1 MAIKIIKPG
10 LFTTVQDKGRSGHQ
24 FEGYSPAGV
33 MDRPSYEILN
43 TLLETEGQPALE
55 ITMIGPTIKFLDQNL
70 FAMTGAPFSATLNG
84 QPVSHQTVI
93 KVEKNDVLEIGHVI
107 HGMRGYIGF
116 AKPLDI
122 PLFEGSYATHT
133 RTGIGGFKGRALKVN
148 DIIPTQSKSHDLNH
162 NINTTKPIQEF
173 ATDIHKFNWDSI
185 DNICTV
191 IWIVLVI
198 ILSFKFLKALLYLK
212 YLKKQSLYL
221 NEIEKKKIDTI
232 LFNHQYKKNIVI
244 RKAET
249 IQSPIT
255 FWYGKYIILIPSSYF
270 KSVIDKRL
278 KYIILHE
285 YAHAKNRDT
294 LHLIIFNIFSII
306 MSYNPLVHIVKRKI
320 IHDNEVEADR
330 FVLNNINKNEFKT
343 YAESIMDSVLNVPFF
358 NKNILSHSFNG
369 KKSLLKRRLIN
380 IKEANLKKQS
390 KLILIFICIFT
401 FLLMV
406 IQSQFLMGQS
416 ITDYNYKK
424 PLHNDYQILDKS
436 KIFGSNS
443 GSFVMYSM
451 KKDKYYIYNE
461 KESRKRYSPNSTYK
475 IYLAMFGLDRHIIND
490 ENSRMS
496 WNHKHYPFDAWN
508 KEQDLNTAMQNS
520 VNWYFERIS
529 DQIPKNYTATQ
540 LKQLNYGNKN
550 LGSYKSYWMED
561 SLKISNLEQV
571 IVFKNMMEQ
580 NNHFSKKA
588 KNQLSSSLL
597 IKKNEKYELYGK
609 TGTGIVNGKYN
620 NGWFVGYVITNH
632 DKYYFATHLSDG
644 KPSGKNAELIS
655 EKILKEM
662 GVLNGQ

>member
-1 MAIKIIKPG
+1 MAKLLIMSIVSFCFIF
-10 LFTTVQDKGRSGHQ
+10 LLLVFFR
-24 FEGYSPAGV
+24 Y
-33 MDRPSYEILN
+33 ILKRYFN
-43 TLLETEGQPALE
+43 YMLNYKVWYLTLLAGLIPF
-55 ITMIGPTIKFLDQNL
+55 IPIKFSLFKFNNL
-70 FAMTGAPFSATLNG
+70 NNQAPTVESNSHNLN
-84 QPVSHQTVI
+84 P
-93 KVEKNDVLEIGHVI
+93 
-107 HGMRGYIGF
+107 
-116 AKPLDI
+116 
-122 PLFEGSYATHT
+122 
-133 RTGIGGFKGRALKVN
+133 
-148 DIIPTQSKSHDLNH
+148 
-162 NINTTKPIQEF
+162 NINTTKPVHEF
-173 ATDIHKFNWDSI
+173 TTDIHKFNWDSI

-198 ILSFKFLKALLYLK
+198 ILSFKFLNSLLYLK

-221 NEIEKKKIDTI
+221 NEKEKNKINKI
-232 LFNHQYKKNIVI
+232 LFNHQYKRNIVI
-244 RKAET
+244 RKAES
-249 IQSPIT
+249 IHSPTT
-255 FWYGKYIILIPSSYF
+255 FWYGKYIILIPSLYF
-270 KSVIDKRL
+270 KSINDKKL

-294 LHLIIFNIFSII
+294 LHLIIFNIFSIA
-306 MSYNPLVHIVKRKI
+306 MSYNPLIQIVKRKM

-330 FVLNNINKNEFKT
+330 FVLNNINKNEFKS
-343 YAESIMDSVLNVPFF
+343 YAEAIMDSVLKTPFF

-401 FLLMV
+401 FFIMI

-416 ITDYNYKK
+416 LTDYNYKK
-424 PLHNDYQILDKS
+424 PLQSDYQILDES
-436 KIFGSNS
+436 KNFGSNS

-461 KESRKRYSPNSTYK
+461 KESRKRYSPDSTYK
-475 IYLAMFGLDRHIIND
+475 IYLALFGLDRHIISD
-490 ENSRMS
+490 KNSRMS
-496 WNHKHYPFDAWN
+496 WNHNHYPFDSWN
-508 KEQDLNTAMQNS
+508 KDQDLNTAIQNS

-529 DQIPKNYTATQ
+529 NQISKNYTSDQ

-550 LGSYKSYWMED
+550 LGSYKAYWLED

-571 IVFKNMMEQ
+571 IVLKNMMEQ
-580 NNHFSKKA
+580 NNHFSKNEK
-588 KNQLSSSLL
+588 KQLSSSLL
-597 IKKNEKYELYGK
+597 IRKNENYELYGK

-632 DKYYFATHLSDG
+632 DKYYFSTHLSDE
-644 KPSGKNAELIS
+644 KASGENAKLIN

>member
-1 MAIKIIKPG
+1 MAKLLIMSIVSFCFIF
-10 LFTTVQDKGRSGHQ
+10 LLLVFFR
-24 FEGYSPAGV
+24 Y
-33 MDRPSYEILN
+33 ILKRYFN
-43 TLLETEGQPALE
+43 YMLNYKVWYLTLLAGLIPF
-55 ITMIGPTIKFLDQNL
+55 IPIKFSLFKFNNL
-70 FAMTGAPFSATLNG
+70 NNQEPTVESNSHNLN
-84 QPVSHQTVI
+84 P
-93 KVEKNDVLEIGHVI
+93 
-107 HGMRGYIGF
+107 
-116 AKPLDI
+116 
-122 PLFEGSYATHT
+122 
-133 RTGIGGFKGRALKVN
+133 
-148 DIIPTQSKSHDLNH
+148 
-162 NINTTKPIQEF
+162 NINTTKPVHEF
-173 ATDIHKFNWDSI
+173 TTDIHKFNWDSI

-198 ILSFKFLKALLYLK
+198 ILSFKFLNSLLYLK

-221 NEIEKKKIDTI
+221 NEKEKNKINKI
-232 LFNHQYKKNIVI
+232 LFNHQYKRNIVI
-244 RKAET
+244 RKAES
-249 IQSPIT
+249 IHSPTT
-255 FWYGKYIILIPSSYF
+255 FWYGKYIILIPSLYF
-270 KSVIDKRL
+270 KSINDKKL

-294 LHLIIFNIFSII
+294 LHLIIFNIFSIA
-306 MSYNPLVHIVKRKI
+306 MSYNPLIQIVKRKM

-330 FVLNNINKNEFKT
+330 FVLNNINKNEFKS
-343 YAESIMDSVLNVPFF
+343 YAEAIMDSVLKTPFF

-401 FLLMV
+401 FFIMI

-416 ITDYNYKK
+416 LTDYNYKK
-424 PLHNDYQILDKS
+424 PLQSDYQILDES
-436 KIFGSNS
+436 KNFGSNS

-461 KESRKRYSPNSTYK
+461 KESRKRYSPDSTYK
-475 IYLAMFGLDRHIIND
+475 IYLALFGLDRHIISD
-490 ENSRMS
+490 KNSRMS
-496 WNHKHYPFDAWN
+496 WNHNHYPFDSWN
-508 KEQDLNTAMQNS
+508 KDQDLNTAIQNS

-529 DQIPKNYTATQ
+529 NQISKNYTSDQ

-550 LGSYKSYWMED
+550 LGSYKAYWLED

-571 IVFKNMMEQ
+571 IVLKNMMKQ
-580 NNHFSKKA
+580 NNHFSKNEK
-588 KNQLSSSLL
+588 KQLSSSLL
-597 IKKNEKYELYGK
+597 IRKNENYELYGK

-632 DKYYFATHLSDG
+632 DKYYFSTHLSDE
-644 KPSGKNAELIS
+644 KASGENAKLIN

>member
-1 MAIKIIKPG
+1 MAKLLIMSIVSFCFIFLLL
-10 LFTTVQDKGRSGHQ
+10 LFFR
-24 FEGYSPAGV
+24 Y
-33 MDRPSYEILN
+33 ILKRYFN
-43 TLLETEGQPALE
+43 YMLNYKVWYLTLLAGLIPF
-55 ITMIGPTIKFLDQNL
+55 IPIKFSFFKFNNL
-70 FAMTGAPFSATLNG
+70 NNQEPTVESNSHNLN
-84 QPVSHQTVI
+84 P
-93 KVEKNDVLEIGHVI
+93 
-107 HGMRGYIGF
+107 
-116 AKPLDI
+116 
-122 PLFEGSYATHT
+122 
-133 RTGIGGFKGRALKVN
+133 
-148 DIIPTQSKSHDLNH
+148 
-162 NINTTKPIQEF
+162 NINTTKPVHEF
-173 ATDIHKFNWDSI
+173 TTDIHKFNWDSI

-198 ILSFKFLKALLYLK
+198 ILSFKFLNSLLYLK

-221 NEIEKKKIDTI
+221 NEKEKDKINKI
-232 LFNHQYKKNIVI
+232 LFNHQYKRNIVI
-244 RKAET
+244 RKAES
-249 IQSPIT
+249 IHSPIT
-255 FWYGKYIILIPSSYF
+255 FWYGKYIILIPSLYF
-270 KSVIDKRL
+270 KSINNKKL

-294 LHLIIFNIFSII
+294 LHLIIFHIFSIA
-306 MSYNPLVHIVKRKI
+306 MSYNPLIQIVKRKM

-330 FVLNNINKNEFKT
+330 FVLNNINKYEFKS
-343 YAESIMDSVLNVPFF
+343 YAEAIMDSVLKTSFF

-401 FLLMV
+401 FFIMI

-416 ITDYNYKK
+416 LTDYNYKK
-424 PLHNDYQILDKS
+424 PLQSDYQILDES
-436 KIFGSNS
+436 KNFGSNS

-461 KESRKRYSPNSTYK
+461 KESRKRYSPDSTYK
-475 IYLAMFGLDRHIIND
+475 IYLALFGLDRHIISD
-490 ENSRMS
+490 KNSRMS
-496 WNHKHYPFDAWN
+496 WNHNHYPFDSWN
-508 KEQDLNTAMQNS
+508 KDQDLNTAIQNS

-529 DQIPKNYTATQ
+529 NQLSKNYTSDQ

-550 LGSYKSYWMED
+550 LGSYKAYWLED

-571 IVFKNMMEQ
+571 IVLKNMMEQ
-580 NNHFSKKA
+580 NNHFSKNEK
-588 KNQLSSSLL
+588 KQLSSSLL
-597 IKKNEKYELYGK
+597 IRKNENYELYGK

-632 DKYYFATHLSDG
+632 DKYYFSTHLSDE
-644 KPSGKNAELIS
+644 KASGENAKLIN

>member
-1 MAIKIIKPG
+1 MAKLLIMSIVSFCFIFLLL
-10 LFTTVQDKGRSGHQ
+10 LFFR
-24 FEGYSPAGV
+24 Y
-33 MDRPSYEILN
+33 ILKRYFN
-43 TLLETEGQPALE
+43 YMLNYKVWYLTLLAGLIPF
-55 ITMIGPTIKFLDQNL
+55 IPIKFSFFKFNNL
-70 FAMTGAPFSATLNG
+70 NNQEPTVESNSHNLN
-84 QPVSHQTVI
+84 P
-93 KVEKNDVLEIGHVI
+93 
-107 HGMRGYIGF
+107 
-116 AKPLDI
+116 
-122 PLFEGSYATHT
+122 
-133 RTGIGGFKGRALKVN
+133 
-148 DIIPTQSKSHDLNH
+148 
-162 NINTTKPIQEF
+162 NINTTKPVHEF
-173 ATDIHKFNWDSI
+173 TTDIHKFNWDSI

-198 ILSFKFLKALLYLK
+198 ILSFKFLNSLLYLK

-221 NEIEKKKIDTI
+221 NEKEKDKINKI
-232 LFNHQYKKNIVI
+232 LFNHQYKRNIVI
-244 RKAET
+244 RKAES
-249 IQSPIT
+249 IHSPIT
-255 FWYGKYIILIPSSYF
+255 FWYGKYIILIPSLYF
-270 KSVIDKRL
+270 KSINDKKL

-294 LHLIIFNIFSII
+294 LHLIIFHIFSIA
-306 MSYNPLVHIVKRKI
+306 MSYNPLIQIVKRKM

-330 FVLNNINKNEFKT
+330 FVLNNINKYEFKS
-343 YAESIMDSVLNVPFF
+343 YAEAIMDSVLKTSFF

-401 FLLMV
+401 FFIMI

-416 ITDYNYKK
+416 LTDYNYKK
-424 PLHNDYQILDKS
+424 PLQSDYQILDES
-436 KIFGSNS
+436 KNFGSNS

-461 KESRKRYSPNSTYK
+461 KESRKRYSPDSTYK
-475 IYLAMFGLDRHIIND
+475 IYLALFGLDRHVISD
-490 ENSRMS
+490 KNSRMS
-496 WNHKHYPFDAWN
+496 WNHNHYPFDSWN
-508 KEQDLNTAMQNS
+508 KDQDLNTAIQNS

-529 DQIPKNYTATQ
+529 NQLSKNYTSDQ

-550 LGSYKSYWMED
+550 LGSYKAYWLED

-571 IVFKNMMEQ
+571 IVLKNMMEQ
-580 NNHFSKKA
+580 NNHFSKNEK
-588 KNQLSSSLL
+588 KQLSSSLL
-597 IKKNEKYELYGK
+597 IRKNENYELYGK

-632 DKYYFATHLSDG
+632 DKYYFSTHLSDE
-644 KPSGKNAELIS
+644 KASGENAKLIN

>member
-1 MAIKIIKPG
+1 MAKLLIMSIVSFCFIFLLL
-10 LFTTVQDKGRSGHQ
+10 LFFR
-24 FEGYSPAGV
+24 Y
-33 MDRPSYEILN
+33 ILKRYFN
-43 TLLETEGQPALE
+43 YMLNYKVWYLTLLAGLIPF
-55 ITMIGPTIKFLDQNL
+55 IPIKFSFFKFNNL
-70 FAMTGAPFSATLNG
+70 NNQEPTVESNSHNLN
-84 QPVSHQTVI
+84 P
-93 KVEKNDVLEIGHVI
+93 
-107 HGMRGYIGF
+107 
-116 AKPLDI
+116 
-122 PLFEGSYATHT
+122 
-133 RTGIGGFKGRALKVN
+133 
-148 DIIPTQSKSHDLNH
+148 
-162 NINTTKPIQEF
+162 NINTTKPVHEF
-173 ATDIHKFNWDSI
+173 TTDIHKFNWDSI

-198 ILSFKFLKALLYLK
+198 ILSFKFLNSLLYLK

-221 NEIEKKKIDTI
+221 NEKEKDKINKI
-232 LFNHQYKKNIVI
+232 LFNHQYKRNIVI
-244 RKAET
+244 RKAES
-249 IQSPIT
+249 IHSPIT
-255 FWYGKYIILIPSSYF
+255 FWYGKYIILIPSLYF
-270 KSVIDKRL
+270 KSINDKKL

-294 LHLIIFNIFSII
+294 LHLIIFHIFSIA
-306 MSYNPLVHIVKRKI
+306 MSYNPLIQIVKRKM

-330 FVLNNINKNEFKT
+330 FVLNNINKYEFKS
-343 YAESIMDSVLNVPFF
+343 YAEAIMDSVLKNSFF

-401 FLLMV
+401 FFIMI

-416 ITDYNYKK
+416 LTDYNYKK
-424 PLHNDYQILDKS
+424 PLQSDYQILDES
-436 KIFGSNS
+436 KNFGSNS

-461 KESRKRYSPNSTYK
+461 KESRKRYSPDSTYK
-475 IYLAMFGLDRHIIND
+475 IYLALFGLDRHIISD
-490 ENSRMS
+490 KNSRMS
-496 WNHKHYPFDAWN
+496 WNHNHYPFDSWN
-508 KEQDLNTAMQNS
+508 KDQDLNTAIQNS

-529 DQIPKNYTATQ
+529 NQLSKNYTSDQ

-550 LGSYKSYWMED
+550 LGSYKAYWLED

-571 IVFKNMMEQ
+571 IVLKNMMEQ
-580 NNHFSKKA
+580 NNHFSKNEK
-588 KNQLSSSLL
+588 KQLSSSLL
-597 IKKNEKYELYGK
+597 IRKNENYELYGK

-632 DKYYFATHLSDG
+632 DKYYFSTHLSDE
-644 KPSGKNAELIS
+644 KASGENAKLIN

>member
-1 MAIKIIKPG
+1 MAKLLIMSVVSFCFIFLLLVFFRYILKRYFNYSLNYKVWYLTVLAG
-10 LFTTVQDKGRSGHQ
+10 LIPFI
-24 FEGYSPAGV
+24 P
-33 MDRPSYEILN
+33 
-43 TLLETEGQPALE
+43 
-55 ITMIGPTIKFLDQNL
+55 IKFSFIKFNNVNNQ
-70 FAMTGAPFSATLNG
+70 AP
-84 QPVSHQTVI
+84 TV
-93 KVEKNDVLEIGHVI
+93 E
-107 HGMRGYIGF
+107 
-116 AKPLDI
+116 
-122 PLFEGSYATHT
+122 
-133 RTGIGGFKGRALKVN
+133 
-148 DIIPTQSKSHDLNH
+148 SKSHDLNH
-162 NINTTKPIQEF
+162 NIITTKPVQEF

-198 ILSFKFLKALLYLK
+198 ILSFKFLNSLLYLK

-221 NEIEKKKIDTI
+221 NEKEKDKINKI
-232 LFNHQYKKNIVI
+232 LFNHQYKRNIVI
-244 RKAET
+244 RKAES
-249 IQSPIT
+249 IHSPIT
-255 FWYGKYIILIPSSYF
+255 FWYGKYIILIPSLYF
-270 KSVIDKRL
+270 KSINDKKL

-294 LHLIIFNIFSII
+294 LHLIIFHIFSIA
-306 MSYNPLVHIVKRKI
+306 MSYNPLIQIVKRKM

-330 FVLNNINKNEFKT
+330 FVLNNINKNEFKS
-343 YAESIMDSVLNVPFF
+343 YAEAIMDSVLKTPFF

-390 KLILIFICIFT
+390 KLILIFVCIFT
-401 FLLMV
+401 FFIMI

-416 ITDYNYKK
+416 LTDYNYKK
-424 PLHNDYQILDKS
+424 PLQSDYQILDES
-436 KIFGSNS
+436 KNFGSNS

-461 KESRKRYSPNSTYK
+461 KESRKRYSPDSTYK
-475 IYLAMFGLDRHIIND
+475 IYLALFGLDRHIISD
-490 ENSRMS
+490 KNSRML
-496 WNHKHYPFDAWN
+496 WNHNHYPFDSWN
-508 KEQDLNTAMQNS
+508 KDQDLNTAIQNS

-529 DQIPKNYTATQ
+529 NQISKNYTYDQ

-550 LGSYKSYWMED
+550 LGSYKAYWLED

-571 IVFKNMMEQ
+571 IVLKNMMEQ
-580 NNHFSKKA
+580 NNHFSKNEK
-588 KNQLSSSLL
+588 KQLSSSLL
-597 IKKNEKYELYGK
+597 IRKNENYALYGK

-632 DKYYFATHLSDG
+632 DKYYFSTHLSDE
-644 KPSGKNAELIS
+644 KASGENAKLIN

>member
-1 MAIKIIKPG
+1 MAKLLIMSIVSFCFIF
-10 LFTTVQDKGRSGHQ
+10 LLLVFFR
-24 FEGYSPAGV
+24 Y
-33 MDRPSYEILN
+33 ILKRYFN
-43 TLLETEGQPALE
+43 YMLNYKVWYLTLLAGLIPF
-55 ITMIGPTIKFLDQNL
+55 IPIKFSLFKFNNL
-70 FAMTGAPFSATLNG
+70 NNQEPTVESNSHNLN
-84 QPVSHQTVI
+84 P
-93 KVEKNDVLEIGHVI
+93 
-107 HGMRGYIGF
+107 
-116 AKPLDI
+116 
-122 PLFEGSYATHT
+122 
-133 RTGIGGFKGRALKVN
+133 
-148 DIIPTQSKSHDLNH
+148 
-162 NINTTKPIQEF
+162 NINTTKPVHEF
-173 ATDIHKFNWDSI
+173 TTDIHKFNWDSI

-198 ILSFKFLKALLYLK
+198 ILSFKFLNSLLYLK

-221 NEIEKKKIDTI
+221 NEKEKNKINKI
-232 LFNHQYKKNIVI
+232 LFNHQYKRNIVI
-244 RKAET
+244 RKAES
-249 IQSPIT
+249 IHSPTT
-255 FWYGKYIILIPSSYF
+255 FWYGKYIILIPSLYF
-270 KSVIDKRL
+270 KSINDKKL

-294 LHLIIFNIFSII
+294 LHLIIFNIFSIA
-306 MSYNPLVHIVKRKI
+306 MSYNPLIQIVKRKM

-330 FVLNNINKNEFKT
+330 FVLNNINKNEFKS
-343 YAESIMDSVLNVPFF
+343 YAEAIMDSVLKTPFF

-401 FLLMV
+401 FFIMI

-416 ITDYNYKK
+416 LTDYNYKK
-424 PLHNDYQILDKS
+424 PLQSDYQILDES
-436 KIFGSNS
+436 KNFGSNS

-461 KESRKRYSPNSTYK
+461 KESRKRYSPDSTYK
-475 IYLAMFGLDRHIIND
+475 IYLALFGLDRHIISD
-490 ENSRMS
+490 KNSRMP
-496 WNHKHYPFDAWN
+496 WNHNHYPFDSWN
-508 KEQDLNTAMQNS
+508 KDQDLNTAIQNS

-529 DQIPKNYTATQ
+529 NQISKNYTSDQ

-550 LGSYKSYWMED
+550 LGSYKAYWLED

-571 IVFKNMMEQ
+571 IVLKNMMEQ
-580 NNHFSKKA
+580 NNHFSKNEK
-588 KNQLSSSLL
+588 KQLSSSLL
-597 IKKNEKYELYGK
+597 IRKNENYELYGK

-632 DKYYFATHLSDG
+632 DKYYFSTHLSDE
-644 KPSGKNAELIS
+644 KASGENAKLIN

>member
-1 MAIKIIKPG
+1 P
-10 LFTTVQDKGRSGHQ
+10 TVESNSHN
-24 FEGYSPAGV
+24 
-33 MDRPSYEILN
+33 LN
-43 TLLETEGQPALE
+43 P
-55 ITMIGPTIKFLDQNL
+55 
-70 FAMTGAPFSATLNG
+70 
-84 QPVSHQTVI
+84 
-93 KVEKNDVLEIGHVI
+93 
-107 HGMRGYIGF
+107 
-116 AKPLDI
+116 
-122 PLFEGSYATHT
+122 
-133 RTGIGGFKGRALKVN
+133 
-148 DIIPTQSKSHDLNH
+148 
-162 NINTTKPIQEF
+162 NINTTKPVHEF
-173 ATDIHKFNWDSI
+173 TTDIHKFNWDSI

-198 ILSFKFLKALLYLK
+198 ILSFKFLNSLLYLK

-221 NEIEKKKIDTI
+221 NEKEKDKINKI
-232 LFNHQYKKNIVI
+232 LFNHQYKRNIVI
-244 RKAET
+244 RKAES
-249 IQSPIT
+249 IHSPIT
-255 FWYGKYIILIPSSYF
+255 FWYGKYIILIPSLYF
-270 KSVIDKRL
+270 KSINDKKL

-294 LHLIIFNIFSII
+294 LHLIIFHIFSIA
-306 MSYNPLVHIVKRKI
+306 MSYNPLIQIVKRKM

-330 FVLNNINKNEFKT
+330 FVLNNINKYEFKS
-343 YAESIMDSVLNVPFF
+343 YAEAIMDSVLKTSFF

-401 FLLMV
+401 FFIMI

-416 ITDYNYKK
+416 LTDYNYKK
-424 PLHNDYQILDKS
+424 PLQSDYQILDES
-436 KIFGSNS
+436 KNFGSNS

-461 KESRKRYSPNSTYK
+461 KESRKRYSPDSTYK
-475 IYLAMFGLDRHIIND
+475 IYLALFGLDRHIISD
-490 ENSRMS
+490 KNSRMS
-496 WNHKHYPFDAWN
+496 WNHNHYPFDSWN
-508 KEQDLNTAMQNS
+508 KDQDLNTAIQNS

-529 DQIPKNYTATQ
+529 NQLSKNYTSDQ

-550 LGSYKSYWMED
+550 LGSYKAYWLED

-571 IVFKNMMEQ
+571 IVLKNMMEQ
-580 NNHFSKKA
+580 NNHFSKNEK
-588 KNQLSSSLL
+588 KQLSSSLL
-597 IKKNEKYELYGK
+597 IRKNENYELYGK

-632 DKYYFATHLSDG
+632 DKYYFSTHLSDE
-644 KPSGKNAELIS
+644 KASGENAKLIN

>member
-1 MAIKIIKPG
+1 LLIMSIVSFCFIFLLL
-10 LFTTVQDKGRSGHQ
+10 LFFR
-24 FEGYSPAGV
+24 Y
-33 MDRPSYEILN
+33 ILKRYFN
-43 TLLETEGQPALE
+43 YMLNYKVWYLTLLAGLIPF
-55 ITMIGPTIKFLDQNL
+55 IPIKFSFFKFNNL
-70 FAMTGAPFSATLNG
+70 NNQEPTVESNSHNLN
-84 QPVSHQTVI
+84 P
-93 KVEKNDVLEIGHVI
+93 
-107 HGMRGYIGF
+107 
-116 AKPLDI
+116 
-122 PLFEGSYATHT
+122 
-133 RTGIGGFKGRALKVN
+133 
-148 DIIPTQSKSHDLNH
+148 
-162 NINTTKPIQEF
+162 NINTTKPVHEF
-173 ATDIHKFNWDSI
+173 TTDIHKFNWDSI

-198 ILSFKFLKALLYLK
+198 ILSFKFLNSLLYLK

-221 NEIEKKKIDTI
+221 NEKEKDKINKI
-232 LFNHQYKKNIVI
+232 LFNHQYKRNIVI
-244 RKAET
+244 RKAES
-249 IQSPIT
+249 IHSPIT
-255 FWYGKYIILIPSSYF
+255 FWYGKYIILIPSLYF
-270 KSVIDKRL
+270 KSINDKKL

-294 LHLIIFNIFSII
+294 LHLIIFHIFSIA
-306 MSYNPLVHIVKRKI
+306 MSYNPLIQIVKRKM

-330 FVLNNINKNEFKT
+330 FVLNNINKYEFKS
-343 YAESIMDSVLNVPFF
+343 YAEAIMDSVLKTSFF

-401 FLLMV
+401 FFIMI

-416 ITDYNYKK
+416 LTDYNYKK
-424 PLHNDYQILDKS
+424 PLQSDYQILDES
-436 KIFGSNS
+436 KNFGSNS

-461 KESRKRYSPNSTYK
+461 KESRKRYSPDSTYK
-475 IYLAMFGLDRHIIND
+475 IYLALFGLDRHIISD
-490 ENSRMS
+490 KNSRMS
-496 WNHKHYPFDAWN
+496 WNHNHYPFDSWN
-508 KEQDLNTAMQNS
+508 KDQDLNTAIQNS

-529 DQIPKNYTATQ
+529 NQLSKNYTSDQ

-550 LGSYKSYWMED
+550 LGSYKAYWLED

-571 IVFKNMMEQ
+571 IVLKNMMEQ
-580 NNHFSKKA
+580 NNHFSKNEK
-588 KNQLSSSLL
+588 KQLSSSLL
-597 IKKNEKYELYGK
+597 IRKNENYELYGK

-632 DKYYFATHLSDG
+632 DKYYFSTHLSDE
-644 KPSGKNAELIS
+644 KASGENAKLIN

>member
-1 MAIKIIKPG
+1 MAKLLIMSIVSFCFIFLLL
-10 LFTTVQDKGRSGHQ
+10 LFFR
-24 FEGYSPAGV
+24 Y
-33 MDRPSYEILN
+33 ILKRYFN
-43 TLLETEGQPALE
+43 YMLNYKVWYLTLLAGLIPF
-55 ITMIGPTIKFLDQNL
+55 IPIKFSFFKFNNL
-70 FAMTGAPFSATLNG
+70 NNQEPTVESNSHNLN
-84 QPVSHQTVI
+84 P
-93 KVEKNDVLEIGHVI
+93 
-107 HGMRGYIGF
+107 
-116 AKPLDI
+116 
-122 PLFEGSYATHT
+122 
-133 RTGIGGFKGRALKVN
+133 
-148 DIIPTQSKSHDLNH
+148 
-162 NINTTKPIQEF
+162 NINTTKPVHEF
-173 ATDIHKFNWDSI
+173 TTDIHKFNWDSI

-198 ILSFKFLKALLYLK
+198 ILSFKFLNSLLYLK

-221 NEIEKKKIDTI
+221 NEKEKDKINKI
-232 LFNHQYKKNIVI
+232 LFNHQYKRNIVI
-244 RKAET
+244 RKAES
-249 IQSPIT
+249 IHSPIT
-255 FWYGKYIILIPSSYF
+255 FWYGKYIILIPSLYF
-270 KSVIDKRL
+270 KSINDKKL

-294 LHLIIFNIFSII
+294 LHLIIFHIFSIA
-306 MSYNPLVHIVKRKI
+306 MSYNPLIQIVKRKM

-330 FVLNNINKNEFKT
+330 FVLNNINKNEFKS
-343 YAESIMDSVLNVPFF
+343 YAEAIMDSVLKTSFF

-380 IKEANLKKQS
+380 IKEGNLKKQS

-401 FLLMV
+401 FFIMI

-416 ITDYNYKK
+416 LTDYNYKK
-424 PLHNDYQILDKS
+424 PLQSDYQILDES
-436 KIFGSNS
+436 KNFGSNS

-461 KESRKRYSPNSTYK
+461 KESRKRYSPDSTYK
-475 IYLAMFGLDRHIIND
+475 IYLALFGLDRHIISD
-490 ENSRMS
+490 KNSRMS
-496 WNHKHYPFDAWN
+496 WNHKHYLFESWN

-529 DQIPKNYTATQ
+529 NQIPKNYTAAQ
-540 LKQLNYGNKN
+540 LKQLNYGNEN

-571 IVFKNMMEQ
+571 IVLKNMMEQ
-580 NNHFSKKA
+580 NNHFSKNEK
-588 KNQLSSSLL
+588 KQLSSSLL
-597 IKKNEKYELYGK
+597 IRKNENYELYGK

-632 DKYYFATHLSDG
+632 DKYYFSTHLSDE
-644 KPSGKNAELIS
+644 KASGENAKFIN

>member
-1 MAIKIIKPG
+1 MAKLLIMSVVSFCFIFLLLVFFRYILKRYFNYSLNYKVWYLTMLAG
-10 LFTTVQDKGRSGHQ
+10 LIPFI
-24 FEGYSPAGV
+24 P
-33 MDRPSYEILN
+33 
-43 TLLETEGQPALE
+43 
-55 ITMIGPTIKFLDQNL
+55 IKFSFIKFNNVNNQ
-70 FAMTGAPFSATLNG
+70 AP
-84 QPVSHQTVI
+84 TV
-93 KVEKNDVLEIGHVI
+93 E
-107 HGMRGYIGF
+107 
-116 AKPLDI
+116 
-122 PLFEGSYATHT
+122 
-133 RTGIGGFKGRALKVN
+133 
-148 DIIPTQSKSHDLNH
+148 SKSHDLNH

-173 ATDIHKFNWDSI
+173 TTDIHKFNWDSI

-221 NEIEKKKIDTI
+221 NENEKNKIDTI

-244 RKAET
+244 RKAEA

-270 KSVIDKRL
+270 KSVIGKRL

-343 YAESIMDSVLNVPFF
+343 YAESIMDSVLKTPFS

-369 KKSLLKRRLIN
+369 KKSLLKSRLIN
-380 IKEANLKKQS
+380 IKEADLKKQS

-401 FLLMV
+401 FFIMI

-416 ITDYNYKK
+416 LTDYNYKK
-424 PLHNDYQILDKS
+424 PLQSDYQILDES
-436 KIFGSNS
+436 KNFGSNS

-461 KESRKRYSPNSTYK
+461 KESRKRYSPDSTYK
-475 IYLAMFGLDRHIIND
+475 IYLALFGLDRHIISD
-490 ENSRMS
+490 KNSRMS
-496 WNHKHYPFDAWN
+496 WNHKHYLFESWN

-529 DQIPKNYTATQ
+529 NQIPKNYTAAQ
-540 LKQLNYGNKN
+540 LKQLNYGNEN

-644 KPSGKNAELIS
+644 NPSGKNAELIS
-655 EKILKEM
+655 EKILKGM
-662 GVLNGQ
+662 GVLNDQ

>member
-1 MAIKIIKPG
+1 MAKLLIMSIVSFCFIF
-10 LFTTVQDKGRSGHQ
+10 LLLVFFR
-24 FEGYSPAGV
+24 Y
-33 MDRPSYEILN
+33 ILKRYFN
-43 TLLETEGQPALE
+43 YMLNYKVWYLTLLAGLIPF
-55 ITMIGPTIKFLDQNL
+55 IPIKFSLFKFNNL
-70 FAMTGAPFSATLNG
+70 NNQEPTVESNSHNLN
-84 QPVSHQTVI
+84 P
-93 KVEKNDVLEIGHVI
+93 
-107 HGMRGYIGF
+107 
-116 AKPLDI
+116 
-122 PLFEGSYATHT
+122 
-133 RTGIGGFKGRALKVN
+133 
-148 DIIPTQSKSHDLNH
+148 
-162 NINTTKPIQEF
+162 NINTTKPVHEF
-173 ATDIHKFNWDSI
+173 TTDIHKFNWDSI

-198 ILSFKFLKALLYLK
+198 ILSFKFLNSLLYLK

-221 NEIEKKKIDTI
+221 NEKEKNKINKI
-232 LFNHQYKKNIVI
+232 LFNHQYKRNIVI
-244 RKAET
+244 RKAES
-249 IQSPIT
+249 IHSPTT
-255 FWYGKYIILIPSSYF
+255 FWYGKYIILIPSLYF
-270 KSVIDKRL
+270 KSINDKKL

-294 LHLIIFNIFSII
+294 LHLIIFNIFSIA
-306 MSYNPLVHIVKRKI
+306 MSYNPLIQIVKRKM

-330 FVLNNINKNEFKT
+330 FVLNNINKNEFKS
-343 YAESIMDSVLNVPFF
+343 YAEAIMDSVLKPPFF

-401 FLLMV
+401 FFIMI

-416 ITDYNYKK
+416 LTDYNYKK
-424 PLHNDYQILDKS
+424 PLQSDYQILDES
-436 KIFGSNS
+436 KNFGSNS

-461 KESRKRYSPNSTYK
+461 KESRKRYSPDSTYK
-475 IYLAMFGLDRHIIND
+475 IYLALFGLDRHIISD
-490 ENSRMS
+490 KNSRMS
-496 WNHKHYPFDAWN
+496 WNHNHYPFDSWN
-508 KEQDLNTAMQNS
+508 KDQDLNTAIQNS

-529 DQIPKNYTATQ
+529 NQISKNYTSDQ

-550 LGSYKSYWMED
+550 LGSYKAYWLED

-571 IVFKNMMEQ
+571 IVLKNMMEQ
-580 NNHFSKKA
+580 NNHFSKNEK
-588 KNQLSSSLL
+588 KQLSSSLL
-597 IKKNEKYELYGK
+597 IRKNENYELYGK

-632 DKYYFATHLSDG
+632 DKYYFSTHLSDE
-644 KPSGKNAELIS
+644 KASGENAKLIN

>member
-1 MAIKIIKPG
+1 MAKLLIMSIVSFCFIFLLL
-10 LFTTVQDKGRSGHQ
+10 LFFR
-24 FEGYSPAGV
+24 Y
-33 MDRPSYEILN
+33 ILKRYFN
-43 TLLETEGQPALE
+43 YMLNYKVWYLTLLAGLIPF
-55 ITMIGPTIKFLDQNL
+55 IPIKFSFFKFNNL
-70 FAMTGAPFSATLNG
+70 NNQEPTVESNSHNLN
-84 QPVSHQTVI
+84 P
-93 KVEKNDVLEIGHVI
+93 
-107 HGMRGYIGF
+107 
-116 AKPLDI
+116 
-122 PLFEGSYATHT
+122 
-133 RTGIGGFKGRALKVN
+133 
-148 DIIPTQSKSHDLNH
+148 
-162 NINTTKPIQEF
+162 NINTTKPVHEF
-173 ATDIHKFNWDSI
+173 TTDIHKFNWDSI

-198 ILSFKFLKALLYLK
+198 ILSFKFLNSLLYLK

-221 NEIEKKKIDTI
+221 NEKEKDKINKI
-232 LFNHQYKKNIVI
+232 LFNHQYKRNIVI
-244 RKAET
+244 RKAES
-249 IQSPIT
+249 IHSPIT
-255 FWYGKYIILIPSSYF
+255 FWYGKYIILIPSLYF
-270 KSVIDKRL
+270 KSINDKKL

-294 LHLIIFNIFSII
+294 LHLIIFHIFSIA
-306 MSYNPLVHIVKRKI
+306 MSYNPLIQIVKRKM

-330 FVLNNINKNEFKT
+330 FVLNNINKYEFKS
-343 YAESIMDSVLNVPFF
+343 YAEAIMDSVLKTSFF

-401 FLLMV
+401 FFIMI

-416 ITDYNYKK
+416 LTDYNYKK
-424 PLHNDYQILDKS
+424 PLQSDYQILDES
-436 KIFGSNS
+436 KNFGSNS

-461 KESRKRYSPNSTYK
+461 KESRKRYSPDSTYK
-475 IYLAMFGLDRHIIND
+475 IYLALFGLDRHIISD
-490 ENSRMS
+490 KNSRMS
-496 WNHKHYPFDAWN
+496 WNHNHYPFDSWN
-508 KEQDLNTAMQNS
+508 KDQDLNTAIQNS

-529 DQIPKNYTATQ
+529 NQLSKNYTSDQ

-550 LGSYKSYWMED
+550 LGSYKAYWLED

-571 IVFKNMMEQ
+571 IVLKNMMEQ
-580 NNHFSKKA
+580 NNHFSKNEK
-588 KNQLSSSLL
+588 KQLYSSLL
-597 IKKNEKYELYGK
+597 IRKNENYELYGK

-632 DKYYFATHLSDG
+632 DKYYFSTHLSDE
-644 KPSGKNAELIS
+644 KASGENAKLIN

>member
-1 MAIKIIKPG
+1 MAKLLITSIVSFCFIF
-10 LFTTVQDKGRSGHQ
+10 LLLVFFR
-24 FEGYSPAGV
+24 Y
-33 MDRPSYEILN
+33 ILKRYFN
-43 TLLETEGQPALE
+43 YMLNYKVWYLTLLAGLIPF
-55 ITMIGPTIKFLDQNL
+55 IPIKFSLFKFNNL
-70 FAMTGAPFSATLNG
+70 NNQEPTVESNSHNLN
-84 QPVSHQTVI
+84 P
-93 KVEKNDVLEIGHVI
+93 
-107 HGMRGYIGF
+107 
-116 AKPLDI
+116 
-122 PLFEGSYATHT
+122 
-133 RTGIGGFKGRALKVN
+133 
-148 DIIPTQSKSHDLNH
+148 
-162 NINTTKPIQEF
+162 NINTTKPVHEF
-173 ATDIHKFNWDSI
+173 TTDIHKFNWDSI

-198 ILSFKFLKALLYLK
+198 ILSFKFLNSLLYLK

-221 NEIEKKKIDTI
+221 NEKEKNKINKI
-232 LFNHQYKKNIVI
+232 LFNHQYKRNIVI
-244 RKAET
+244 RKAES
-249 IQSPIT
+249 IHSPTT
-255 FWYGKYIILIPSSYF
+255 FWYGKYIILIPSLYF
-270 KSVIDKRL
+270 KSINDKKL

-294 LHLIIFNIFSII
+294 LHLIIFNIFSIA
-306 MSYNPLVHIVKRKI
+306 MSYNPLIQIVKRKM

-330 FVLNNINKNEFKT
+330 FVLNNINKNEFKS
-343 YAESIMDSVLNVPFF
+343 YAEAIMDSVLKTPFF

-401 FLLMV
+401 FFIMI

-416 ITDYNYKK
+416 LTDYNYKK
-424 PLHNDYQILDKS
+424 PLQSDYQILDES
-436 KIFGSNS
+436 KNFGSNS

-461 KESRKRYSPNSTYK
+461 KESRKRYSPDSTYK
-475 IYLAMFGLDRHIIND
+475 IYLALFGLDRHIISD
-490 ENSRMS
+490 KNSRMS
-496 WNHKHYPFDAWN
+496 WNHNHYPFDSWN
-508 KEQDLNTAMQNS
+508 KDQDLNTAIQNS

-529 DQIPKNYTATQ
+529 NQISKNYTSDQ

-550 LGSYKSYWMED
+550 LGSYKAYWLED

-571 IVFKNMMEQ
+571 IVLKNMMEQ
-580 NNHFSKKA
+580 NNHFSKNEK
-588 KNQLSSSLL
+588 KQLSSSLL
-597 IKKNEKYELYGK
+597 IRKNENYELYGK

-632 DKYYFATHLSDG
+632 DKYYFSTHLSDE
-644 KPSGKNAELIS
+644 KASGENAKLIN